1 MTHWNV
7 QGPPL
12 PNIKL
17 QAIFNWL
24 QKAFCLL
31 PDHVDTGDR
40 ECCSVVASRRSVAG
54 HNWKPTSPPPPS
66 IRAARS
72 QKAFETLQPA
82 MGKEGRGGVG
92 REGDWVYRRERGME

>member
-1 MTHWNV
+1 MEIVTHWNV
-7 QGPPL
+7 QGPPPP

-17 QAIFNWL
+17 RAIFNWL

-31 PDHVDTGDR
+31 PGHVDTGTGSAAVLLPPGDLWR
-40 ECCSVVASRRSVAG
+40 DITG
-54 HNWKPTSPPPPS
+54 SPPLS

-82 MGKEGRGGVG
+82 MGKEGRGEVG